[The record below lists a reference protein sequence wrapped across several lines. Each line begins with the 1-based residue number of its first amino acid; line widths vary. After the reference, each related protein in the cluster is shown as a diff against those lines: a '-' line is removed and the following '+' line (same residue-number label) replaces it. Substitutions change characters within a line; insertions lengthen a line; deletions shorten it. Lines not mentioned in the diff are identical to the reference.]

1 MADLVEIRDYDLDE
15 EALQIGVETYLDF
28 KQLEEYQG
36 EEKKEILSEMNS
48 WVKEQGTGKDTVVA
62 YIEKLRKLTEDSAT
76 FSLEKE
82 LATLE
87 GTAKEEPEN
96 LTEDL
101 NNLYDGEGT
110 LSDRVDAFRRSQDVS
125 PATVGL
131 LLATFDS
138 ERYPLYSDVDFRTFT
153 LYFTGLNRPNLEGM
167 TVGGRYQLFQ
177 EYCSTITEVLN
188 EEMTDATFVD
198 SQDFISSVVQYP
210 ECRYNFVL
218 RYMFRY
224 SKRMG
229 RFETNTSEFIDEIR
243 ELPQTFLREWAD
255 EYEGRHKIG
264 KIRYDIL
271 DAILDEKEV
280 DITEI
285 AERENEKYETN
296 ITQAWDDFKILAQI
310 YYNYSKSRIN
320 VYLEDLADYLMSQID
335 GDQLSSRIITYQ
347 GATNIPATR
356 SWMVLYPSIFDNHRP
371 AYQLYLNFP
380 PNKIEFKLGNGSE
393 VPSRKSDET
402 ETFESEEEISVQ
414 KIVEAYK
421 EREDKFWEWNNE
433 LTGEDPETEDYDQM
447 GWFDEVAQ
455 HLRRKGQVIFHGAVG
470 TGKTYGALNFSKWW
484 IDRQLGDEES
494 LKDAFE
500 DRVRMITFHP
510 TFSYEDFIQG
520 ITAKTKDGNLVYEP
534 ESGVFKEMCEE
545 AKKAYEEAES
555 TADVPR
561 YILIID
567 EINRGNIPKIFGDT
581 ITLIEDDKRLNGD
594 NEMKNELPH
603 SDEQLVVPP
612 NLYIIG
618 TMNTADRSISL
629 VDSAIRRRFRFK
641 SFPPDYEILYDELG
655 FDGEQD
661 VKAKASIEEGQDLGA
676 LSILA
681 LKEVNRKIRD
691 SGDLGKGKQI
701 GHSYLI
707 DGTTDELLVESWKN
721 EVLPLLEEYYFGDM
735 DKLREHIFDGKGK
748 KLFDWEEQQIA
759 EFDSENL
766 RDALSELV
774 EVEGEEE

>member
-1 MADLVEIRDYDLDE
+1 MD
-15 EALQIGVETYLDF
+15 
-28 KQLEEYQG
+28 
-36 EEKKEILSEMNS
+36 
-48 WVKEQGTGKDTVVA
+48 
-62 YIEKLRKLTEDSAT
+62 
-76 FSLEKE
+76 
-82 LATLE
+82 
-87 GTAKEEPEN
+87 
-96 LTEDL
+96 
-101 NNLYDGEGT
+101 
-110 LSDRVDAFRRSQDVS
+110 
-125 PATVGL
+125 
-131 LLATFDS
+131 
-138 ERYPLYSDVDFRTFT
+138 
-153 LYFTGLNRPNLEGM
+153 
-167 TVGGRYQLFQ
+167 
-177 EYCSTITEVLN
+177 
-188 EEMTDATFVD
+188 
-198 SQDFISSVVQYP
+198 
-210 ECRYNFVL
+210 
-218 RYMFRY
+218 
-224 SKRMG
+224 
-229 RFETNTSEFIDEIR
+229 
-243 ELPQTFLREWAD
+243 
-255 EYEGRHKIG
+255 
-264 KIRYDIL
+264 
-271 DAILDEKEV
+271 
-280 DITEI
+280 
-285 AERENEKYETN
+285 
-296 ITQAWDDFKILAQI
+296 
-310 YYNYSKSRIN
+310 
-320 VYLEDLADYLMSQID
+320 
-335 GDQLSSRIITYQ
+335 
-347 GATNIPATR
+347 
-356 SWMVLYPSIFDNHRP
+356 
-371 AYQLYLNFP
+371 
-380 PNKIEFKLGNGSE
+380 
-393 VPSRKSDET
+393 
-402 ETFESEEEISVQ
+402 
-414 KIVEAYK
+414 
-421 EREDKFWEWNNE
+421 
-433 LTGEDPETEDYDQM
+433 
-447 GWFDEVAQ
+447 WFDEVAQ

-484 IDRQLGDEES
+484 IDRQLDDEES

-545 AKKAYEEAES
+545 AKNAYEEAES
-555 TADVPR
+555 KTDAPR

-641 SFPPDYEILYDELG
+641 SFPPDYEVLYDELG

-681 LKEVNRKIRD
+681 LKEVNRRIRD

-707 DGTTDELLVESWKN
+707 DGTTDELLVEAWKN

-735 DKLREHIFDGKGK
+735 DRLREHIFDGKGK

-759 EFDSENL
+759 EFDSEDL

>member
-1 MADLVEIRDYDLDE
+1 M
-15 EALQIGVETYLDF
+15 
-28 KQLEEYQG
+28 
-36 EEKKEILSEMNS
+36 
-48 WVKEQGTGKDTVVA
+48 
-62 YIEKLRKLTEDSAT
+62 
-76 FSLEKE
+76 
-82 LATLE
+82 
-87 GTAKEEPEN
+87 
-96 LTEDL
+96 
-101 NNLYDGEGT
+101 
-110 LSDRVDAFRRSQDVS
+110 
-125 PATVGL
+125 
-131 LLATFDS
+131 
-138 ERYPLYSDVDFRTFT
+138 
-153 LYFTGLNRPNLEGM
+153 
-167 TVGGRYQLFQ
+167 
-177 EYCSTITEVLN
+177 
-188 EEMTDATFVD
+188 
-198 SQDFISSVVQYP
+198 
-210 ECRYNFVL
+210 
-218 RYMFRY
+218 
-224 SKRMG
+224 
-229 RFETNTSEFIDEIR
+229 
-243 ELPQTFLREWAD
+243 
-255 EYEGRHKIG
+255 
-264 KIRYDIL
+264 
-271 DAILDEKEV
+271 
-280 DITEI
+280 
-285 AERENEKYETN
+285 
-296 ITQAWDDFKILAQI
+296 
-310 YYNYSKSRIN
+310 
-320 VYLEDLADYLMSQID
+320 
-335 GDQLSSRIITYQ
+335 
-347 GATNIPATR
+347 
-356 SWMVLYPSIFDNHRP
+356 YPSIFDDHRG
-371 AYQLYLNFP
+371 AYQLYVSFYSDR
-380 PNKIEFKLGNGSE
+380 IEFGLSNGSE
-393 VPSRKSDET
+393 VTDPEDYDYEVLTNRDEV
-402 ETFESEEEISVQ
+402 SVQ
-414 KIVEAYK
+414 KIVEAY
-421 EREDKFWEWNNE
+421 EDRVDKFWEWNNE
-433 LTGEDPETEDYDQM
+433 LTGGDPEPEDYDQM
-447 GWFDEVAQ
+447 DWFDEVAQ

-484 IDRQLGDEES
+484 IDRQLDDEES

-500 DRVRMITFHP
+500 DRVRRITFHP

-520 ITAKTKDGNLVYEP
+520 ITAKTKDGNLIYEP

-545 AKKAYEEAES
+545 AKNAYEEAES
-555 TADVPR
+555 KTDAPR

-641 SFPPDYEILYDELG
+641 SFPPDYEVLYDELG

-681 LKEVNRKIRD
+681 LKEVNRRIRD

-735 DKLREHIFDGKGK
+735 DRLREHIFDGKGK

-759 EFDSENL
+759 EFDSEDL